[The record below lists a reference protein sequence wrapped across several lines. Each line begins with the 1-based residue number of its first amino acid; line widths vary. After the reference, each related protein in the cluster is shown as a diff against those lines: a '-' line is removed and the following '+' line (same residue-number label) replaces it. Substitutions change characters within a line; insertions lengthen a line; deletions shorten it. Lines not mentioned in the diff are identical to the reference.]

1 MSFLFV
7 KFCSIDCTLR
17 DERADCDEEIVI
29 RRGKENVVANN
40 SWKPMVAARNKLM
53 IRIRAVRRR
62 YCVGGGGTAAAHG
75 SSSDCFRLLN
85 PSNRS
90 VGLLRSAVRYCFL
103 YSSTLYKQSLGSFM
117 IIN

>member
-7 KFCSIDCTLR
+7 RFCSIDCTLR
-17 DERADCDEEIVI
+17 DERADCDKEIVI
-29 RRGKENVVANN
+29 RRGKEIVVANN

-53 IRIRAVRRR
+53 IRIRAVRRC
-62 YCVGGGGTAAAHG
+62 YCVGGGGGAAAAHG

-90 VGLLRSAVRYCFL
+90 VGLLRSAVRYC
-103 YSSTLYKQSLGSFM
+103 
-117 IIN
+117 